1 MALSCGGSCLSL
13 WTCDAAT
20 HPGEGWDLE
29 SRRCGGGKSGGV
41 RHVVD
46 ELGSNKGVLGLR
58 RMFISEL
65 HLQMVEHPRLGVCG
79 QRRRGSSSSP
89 DHILVS
95 LRNRFRI
102 WPSSAQ
108 TAEA

>member
-1 MALSCGGSCLSL
+1 MEGGN
-13 WTCDAAT
+13 
-20 HPGEGWDLE
+20 
-29 SRRCGGGKSGGV
+29 SGGV
-41 RHVVD
+41 RHGGD
-46 ELGSNKGVLGLR
+46 ELGSSKGVLGLR

-108 TAEA
+108 TAAA